1 MENVIGPFEGK
12 YEFLSNFYVIDIEY
26 NGIVFKS
33 TEHAYQAMKAS
44 NFEDMMLVANA
55 ETPGQ
60 CKRIG
65 RKIKMRPDWEVAKFR
80 IMKDVCRVKF
90 SNPELRK
97 QLKAT
102 GNKLIVEINNWGD
115 VIWGKV
121 DGVGENH
128 LGRILMELR
137 NEI

>member
-1 MENVIGPFEGK
+1 MKNIIGPFEGK
-12 YEFLSNFYVIDIEY
+12 YEFLSNFFMIDIEY
-26 NGIVFKS
+26 NGIIFRS
-33 TEHAYQAMKAS
+33 TEHAYQSLKAD
-44 NFEDMMLVANA
+44 NFIDMMLVAYS

-65 RKIKMRPDWEVAKFR
+65 RKIQMRPDWEVAKFR

-90 SNPELRK
+90 SNPEMKKL
-97 QLKAT
+97 LLET
-102 GNKLIVEINNWGD
+102 GDDEIIEINTWNDVTWGQ
-115 VIWGKV
+115 VN
-121 DGVGENH
+121 GVGENH

>member
-1 MENVIGPFEGK
+1 MKNVIGPFEGK
-12 YEFLSNFYVIDIEY
+12 YEFLSNFFMIDIEY

-55 ETPGQ
+55 ETPGK

-65 RKIKMRPDWEVAKFR
+65 RKIQMRPDWEVAKFR

-90 SNPELRK
+90 SIPEMKKL
-97 QLKAT
+97 LLET
-102 GNKLIVEINNWGD
+102 GDDEIIEINTWGD
-115 VIWGKV
+115 VTWGQV